1 MSVMDLFD
9 HYTED
14 DERRKMTP
22 SQRFAQT
29 AARTFLSDV
38 ETTTTT
44 TKQKNWLPIRKLAN
58 HMQHVILKNVDV
70 DLYRCLTKRKIDP
83 SLYALRWMRCLFSN
97 VLSTGEEEE
106 VVEVEVEKEKSSG
119 GGSSGNSGNSGS
131 SGSSSTDSTVGAA
144 ASTSRSPLRYVLI
157 VWDAMLGCRERVF
170 DFIEAMCVSML
181 LSMRT
186 ALLNSDEN
194 EMLML
199 LMRYTMAESVTEMA
213 ASKGNNQQVVQGL
226 VSMAL
231 EIMESTT
238 WPKSNYSRVEK
249 LIENVWRG
257 GVPIDLQ
264 ESSATLRKK
273 QEEEKSEDERQSKGV
288 NMLRQELL
296 EMMDVDV
303 HADSGSGS
311 GREFNSFDTFEDNR
325 DDDMELMD
333 FRAAPGTPSTCI
345 RDDEELPRKKTI
357 SNVELQYID
366 PESVGSEELAA
377 SQMPSI

>member
-1 MSVMDLFD
+1 
-9 HYTED
+9 
-14 DERRKMTP
+14 
-22 SQRFAQT
+22 
-29 AARTFLSDV
+29 
-38 ETTTTT
+38 
-44 TKQKNWLPIRKLAN
+44 
-58 HMQHVILKNVDV
+58 
-70 DLYRCLTKRKIDP
+70 
-83 SLYALRWMRCLFSN
+83 
-97 VLSTGEEEE
+97 VLSTGEEE
-106 VVEVEVEKEKSSG
+106 V
-119 GGSSGNSGNSGS
+119 

-144 ASTSRSPLRYVLI
+144 ASTPRSPLRYVLI

-181 LSMRT
+181 ISMRT

-213 ASKGNNQQVVQGL
+213 ASKGNNQKVVQGL

-249 LIENVWRG
+249 LIENVWKDG

-273 QEEEKSEDERQSKGV
+273 QEEEKSVDESQSKGV

-296 EMMDVDV
+296 EMMDIDV
-303 HADSGSGS
+303 RADPGSGS
-311 GREFNSFDTFEDNR
+311 GREINSFDTFEDNG

-333 FRAAPGTPSTCI
+333 FRATPGTPST
-345 RDDEELPRKKTI
+345 RDDDELPRKKTI
-357 SNVELQYID
+357 SNVELQYVD

>member
-58 HMQHVILKNVDV
+58 HMQHDILKNVDV

-131 SGSSSTDSTVGAA
+131 SGSSHPFS
-144 ASTSRSPLRYVLI
+144 
-157 VWDAMLGCRERVF
+157 
-170 DFIEAMCVSML
+170 
-181 LSMRT
+181 
-186 ALLNSDEN
+186 LNSHC
-194 EMLML
+194 
-199 LMRYTMAESVTEMA
+199 V
-213 ASKGNNQQVVQGL
+213 
-226 VSMAL
+226 AL
-231 EIMESTT
+231 T
-238 WPKSNYSRVEK
+238 
-249 LIENVWRG
+249 
-257 GVPIDLQ
+257 D
-264 ESSATLRKK
+264 
-273 QEEEKSEDERQSKGV
+273 
-288 NMLRQELL
+288 
-296 EMMDVDV
+296 
-303 HADSGSGS
+303 
-311 GREFNSFDTFEDNR
+311 
-325 DDDMELMD
+325 
-333 FRAAPGTPSTCI
+333 AP
-345 RDDEELPRKKTI
+345 E
-357 SNVELQYID
+357 
-366 PESVGSEELAA
+366 
-377 SQMPSI
+377 

>member
-1 MSVMDLFD
+1 
-9 HYTED
+9 
-14 DERRKMTP
+14 
-22 SQRFAQT
+22 
-29 AARTFLSDV
+29 
-38 ETTTTT
+38 
-44 TKQKNWLPIRKLAN
+44 
-58 HMQHVILKNVDV
+58 
-70 DLYRCLTKRKIDP
+70 
-83 SLYALRWMRCLFSN
+83 
-97 VLSTGEEEE
+97 
-106 VVEVEVEKEKSSG
+106 
-119 GGSSGNSGNSGS
+119 
-131 SGSSSTDSTVGAA
+131 
-144 ASTSRSPLRYVLI
+144 
-157 VWDAMLGCRERVF
+157 
-170 DFIEAMCVSML
+170 
-181 LSMRT
+181 MRT

>member
-1 MSVMDLFD
+1 
-9 HYTED
+9 
-14 DERRKMTP
+14 
-22 SQRFAQT
+22 
-29 AARTFLSDV
+29 
-38 ETTTTT
+38 
-44 TKQKNWLPIRKLAN
+44 
-58 HMQHVILKNVDV
+58 
-70 DLYRCLTKRKIDP
+70 
-83 SLYALRWMRCLFSN
+83 
-97 VLSTGEEEE
+97 
-106 VVEVEVEKEKSSG
+106 
-119 GGSSGNSGNSGS
+119 
-131 SGSSSTDSTVGAA
+131 
-144 ASTSRSPLRYVLI
+144 
-157 VWDAMLGCRERVF
+157 
-170 DFIEAMCVSML
+170 
-181 LSMRT
+181 
-186 ALLNSDEN
+186 
-194 EMLML
+194 
-199 LMRYTMAESVTEMA
+199 
-213 ASKGNNQQVVQGL
+213 
-226 VSMAL
+226 MAL